1 MSNNGNRYSRY
12 GALRPLI
19 HDYELFGKF
28 TEDTIVKCFGA
39 EPESASDK
47 QEWNSR
53 ISFML
58 DRVKA
63 ICLAEEQA
71 EGDEDL
77 DDDFILRFEGND
89 ISPIIHD
96 KVYGNS
102 VTTDTISNVIGPAP
116 TIPDSPDHDAFF
128 DALSERKEYRRKA
141 QRAEKEADR
150 LIAEAQ
156 AQTENKEGG

>member
-1 MSNNGNRYSRY
+1 MGNNGNRYEKY

-28 TEDTIVKCFGA
+28 TKETIIKAFGP
-39 EPESASDK
+39 EPETAKEK

-77 DDDFILRFEGND
+77 DDDFICEFEGHD
-89 ISPIIHD
+89 IAPIVHD

-102 VTTDTISNVIGPAP
+102 VTTDTISNVFGPAP

-128 DALSERKEYRRKA
+128 DALEERKEYRKQA
-141 QRAEKEADR
+141 QRAEKEAGR
-150 LIAEAQ
+150 RISEAQ
-156 AQTENKEGG
+156 AQTELKEGG

>member
-1 MSNNGNRYSRY
+1 MGNNGSRY
-12 GALRPLI
+12 EKYGTLRPLI

-58 DRVKA
+58 DRIKA
-63 ICLAEEQA
+63 ICLAEHLA
-71 EGDEDL
+71 EGDEDI
-77 DDDFILRFEGND
+77 DDDFILGFEGND
-89 ISPIIHD
+89 IAPIVHD

-102 VTTDTISNVIGPAP
+102 VTTDTICNVIGPAP

-128 DALSERKEYRRKA
+128 DALSERKEYRQKA
-141 QRAEKEADR
+141 QRAEKEAER
-150 LIAEAQ
+150 LISKAES
-156 AQTENKEGG
+156 ELKGGG

>member
-1 MSNNGNRYSRY
+1 MGNNGNRYEKY

-28 TEDTIVKCFGA
+28 TKETIIKAFGP
-39 EPESASDK
+39 EPETAKEK

-63 ICLAEEQA
+63 ICLAEQLA
-71 EGDEDL
+71 EGDEDI
-77 DDDFILRFEGND
+77 DDDFICNFEGHD
-89 ISPIIHD
+89 IAPIVHS
-96 KVYGNS
+96 KVYGDS
-102 VTTDTISNVIGPAP
+102 IIDTVPNVFGPAP

-128 DALSERKEYRRKA
+128 DALEERKEYRQKA
-141 QRAEKEADR
+141 QRAEKEAER
-150 LIAEAQ
+150 LISK
-156 AQTENKEGG
+156 AQTELKGGG

>member
-1 MSNNGNRYSRY
+1 MSNNGSRY
-12 GALRPLI
+12 EKYGTLRPLI

-77 DDDFILRFEGND
+77 DDDFILEFEGHD
-89 ISPIIHD
+89 IAPIVHD
-96 KVYGNS
+96 KVHGATINS
-102 VTTDTISNVIGPAP
+102 DTVANVFGTAP

-128 DALSERKEYRRKA
+128 DALEERKEYRKQA

-150 LIAEAQ
+150 LISE